1 MVRSPYRHD
10 HDRDPPFVKAAPAG
24 RSPLFLAAQ
33 CGMPVLPAPIVPARE
48 CIIEID
54 AFVPR
59 RDPCGHV
66 RA

>member
-1 MVRSPYRHD
+1 M
-10 HDRDPPFVKAAPAG
+10 
-24 RSPLFLAAQ
+24 
-33 CGMPVLPAPIVPARE
+33 LPAPIVPARE